1 MRDHIV
7 KSGNM
12 LKSNK
17 SLDKNNSEFARKQE
31 RALMQRL
38 MEVRK
43 AKQAIATAATS
54 AQIPV

>member
-1 MRDHIV
+1 MRDQIV

-17 SLDKNNSEFARKQE
+17 ILDKNSSEFARKQE

-43 AKQAIATAATS
+43 AKQAIATVATS
-54 AQIPV
+54 P